1 MWEAPPAKN
10 ICGMPKACCL
20 ERVATE
26 PAIIAII
33 HSDPSDYP
41 GGGTQSVSD
50 LGEGRVIE
58 QKQATIQ
65 VPTTGGRVCQV
76 RGNPSLE
83 HVPSHEEPCFC
94 QPPQILAAE
103 PVDDLVPIDM
113 IAFAAAC
120 SSEIVQALHRDYTR
134 SEMRFEDRE

>member
-33 HSDPSDYP
+33 HSDPSEYP

-50 LGEGRVIE
+50 LGEGRGIE
-58 QKQATIQ
+58 QNQATTQ
-65 VPTTGGRVCQV
+65 GPPAGGGVCQV
-76 RGNPSLE
+76 RGIASLD

-103 PVDDLVPIDM
+103 PVD
-113 IAFAAAC
+113 
-120 SSEIVQALHRDYTR
+120 
-134 SEMRFEDRE
+134 